1 MRSFVRHDGDTVGLA
16 GTTNRAI
23 YSEALSQERAVTAGS
38 LEDLRKIKRQ
48 SFSLGLGVFAAGLAS
63 CTMSRPMAY
72 CAPSTT
78 IEAPPGKADTAVAP
92 SEKRTER
99 IIVFVL
105 GGPGSGKGTQCA
117 KLVEEFGLV
126 HLSAGD
132 LLRAHMKS
140 GTEDGNMVADM
151 IKQGTIVPS
160 HVTISL
166 LEKAMNESEK
176 QRFLIDGF
184 PRNEENRSQFEKQTG
199 EEPFFIL
206 FFDCPEETMEKR
218 LLGRNQGRTDDNVES
233 IKKRFKVFLDSSMP
247 VVDHYDKSG
256 KVYKFKS
263 DRSPEG
269 IYSEVRQ
276 LFLDL

>member
-1 MRSFVRHDGDTVGLA
+1 LAEQVVRLTKQGFK
-16 GTTNRAI
+16 GTTKRAV
-23 YSEALSQERAVTAGS
+23 YSEALCQEGAVRTGS
-38 LEDLRKIKRQ
+38 SEDFRKVQWR
-48 SFSLGLGVFAAGLAS
+48 SFTLGFGVFAAGLAT
-63 CTMSRPMAY
+63 CTMSRPVAH
-72 CAPSTT
+72 CSPATT

-92 SEKRTER
+92 SEKKTER

-117 KLVEEFGLV
+117 KLVDEFGLV

-151 IKQGTIVPS
+151 IKQGLIVPS

-166 LEKAMNESEK
+166 LEKAMNDSEK

-184 PRNEENRSQFEKQTG
+184 PRNEENRSQFEAQTG
-199 EEPFFIL
+199 EEPFFTL

-218 LLGRNQGRTDDNVES
+218 LLGRNQGRTDDNAES
-233 IKKRFKVFLDSSMP
+233 IKKRFKVFLESSMP
-247 VVDHYDKSG
+247 VVDHYDKRG